1 MFNKKMVMA
10 VLVLTSLTALMAQA
24 GRIGGWAF
32 SYGSIDVHIDLSGV
46 SGNYIKKASIAVV
59 DAQLDQIEYLCL
71 NPSNFNVAPGSAG
84 QRTVSGS
91 DVIDSGNILGKG
103 QGTVDLSFEIPGD
116 FVCVNPNWTFIPG
129 TEVAKV
135 ILTTISWFACSGDVN
150 DPSDTD
156 GPCFDGNTLTVLE
169 RVIDQVEGV
178 CTLNPVLRHADG
190 TVIEGQ
196 DYVCVETSD

>member
-1 MFNKKMVMA
+1 MFNKKVVLA

-46 SGNYIKKASIAVV
+46 KNPSVKPSIALV
-59 DAQLDQIEYLCL
+59 DAQLDQIEFLCL
-71 NPSNFNVAPGSAG
+71 NPNNFNVAPGSAG
-84 QRTVSGS
+84 QRVVTGS

-135 ILTTISWFACSGDVN
+135 ILTTISWYECSGDVK
-150 DPSDTD
+150 DPNDTD
-156 GPCFDGNTLTVLE
+156 GPCFDGNALTVKDKI
-169 RVIDQVEGV
+169 IDQVEGV

-196 DYVCVETSD
+196 AYVCVETSD